1 MKTTNFLILAVG
13 AASLFVMCA
22 PAFAQDRF
30 TEEANETRLQRIEK
44 DLREVRSIVLQ
55 AKETGQ
61 PVEVRTAASDAQLA
75 TMQTKLDDIE
85 QTVRGLTGQMEVLSH
100 QLDLAKQDAA
110 ANQAQS
116 AAFAERLDK
125 LEKQVAV
132 LTAPPPPS
140 AGLGPTPGPE
150 GTLNGQAGQAPTAGE
165 ASSGDATAAY
175 VKARQLLLN
184 GDYPAAGDAFQS
196 FIDTYPAS
204 PSIPAAHYWLGE
216 IKYTGGDYQA
226 AAANLVGAIRGWPKT
241 PWAPDAMVK
250 LALSLVQLNKPTDAC
265 AALTEFDRHYPKAT
279 PAAKTRAAAARTKA
293 GCPG

>member
-1 MKTTNFLILAVG
+1 MKTAKFLTLALG
-13 AASLFVMCA
+13 AASLFVVCA

-30 TEEANETRLQRIEK
+30 TQEANEDRLQRIEK

-55 AKETGQ
+55 ARATGQ

-75 TMQTKLDDIE
+75 TMQTKLDDLD
-85 QTVRGLTGQMEVLSH
+85 QSVRGLTGQIEVLSH
-100 QLDLAKQDAA
+100 QLDLAKQDDA

-116 AAFAERLDK
+116 AALADRLDR
-125 LEKQVAV
+125 LEKQVAA
-132 LTAPPPPS
+132 TAAPPPP
-140 AGLGPTPGPE
+140 PPGSGAD
-150 GTLNGQAGQAPTAGE
+150 GTLNGQAGQASAGDTGG
-165 ASSGDATAAY
+165 GDANGAY

-196 FIDTYPAS
+196 FIDTYGTNAS
-204 PSIPAAHYWLGE
+204 VPAAHYWLGE
-216 IKYTGGDYQA
+216 IKYTQGDYQA

-250 LALSLVQLNKPTDAC
+250 LSLSLVQLNKPTDAC